1 MVELNLTSGY
11 YTGDDPSL
19 LWEMTICQSLGDGRG
34 AYARS
39 LENPAPYGRLLAEF
53 LQRETG
59 LEPSCGR
66 IIEIG
71 GGYGTLM
78 RGLLELLEPEQVT
91 MLDISP
97 LLLEK
102 QRQALADSSPAIEF
116 VREDLFSW
124 LPRTRP
130 RAELL
135 IVNEIIGDLPTIT
148 GLKRRDLD
156 PAPAPLCEPL
166 PLPAEL
172 DEAGLRAEAARLIA
186 TYRLDIRDLPEG
198 FNLNYGAL
206 RLIEMLAECEIRRT
220 FISEHGSDTMLPWP
234 FSLYSAIEPP
244 GTHINPRRIQL
255 KDHDEYNIRFDHLEQ
270 VARALGFTVKR
281 FHLLEMLGLR
291 FDDEI
296 DYLLR
301 RQQPASEEQE
311 IFLEFYEHI
320 SEYQGLVLLAPEN

>member
-1 MVELNLTSGY
+1 MIDLNLTSSY
-11 YTGDDPSL
+11 YTGDSPSL

-34 AYARS
+34 TYAQS
-39 LENPAPYGRLLAEF
+39 LEKPAPYGRLLAEF

-59 LEPSCGR
+59 LSTNCGPV
-66 IIEIG
+66 IEIG

-78 RGLLELLEPEQVT
+78 RGLLEALKPERVT

-102 QRQALADSSPAIEF
+102 QREALAGQPIECEF
-116 VREDLFSW
+116 ICEDVFAW

-130 RAELL
+130 LAELL
-135 IVNEIIGDLPTIT
+135 VMNEIIGDFPTIT
-148 GLKRRDLD
+148 GIERKDLD
-156 PAPAPLCEPL
+156 QNAAPLPGPIPL
-166 PLPAEL
+166 PTEL
-172 DEAGLRAEAARLIA
+172 DEAGLKAEAARLIN
-186 TYRLDIRDLPEG
+186 TYQLDIRDLPEG

-206 RLIEMLAECEIRRT
+206 RLIEILAETDIRCI

-244 GTHINPRRIQL
+244 GTHINPRRIEL
-255 KDHDEYNIRFDHLEQ
+255 KDHAEYNIRFDHLEQ
-270 VARALGFTVKR
+270 VARTLGFKVKR

-296 DYLLR
+296 DWLLR
-301 RQQPASEEQE
+301 HQRPGNEKQE

-320 SEYQGLVLLAPEN
+320 SEYQGLILEAPSG